1 MVLVNHHILETQQ
14 LGQEAPNQLYLTQ
27 QRSTVLNRSLFTTNK
42 QVYTKGRRKT
52 SVFLLLFFKTN
63 PHTIMYATA
72 SLEWK
77 GQTITITRRDDDS
90 IQIHPT
96 IFPSVKAGLRE
107 IADAQGISYDPS
119 WNTRY
124 LGMRVL
130 KALNGVKNIDC
141 IILKNV
147 YR

>member
-1 MVLVNHHILETQQ
+1 M
-14 LGQEAPNQLYLTQ
+14 
-27 QRSTVLNRSLFTTNK
+27 
-42 QVYTKGRRKT
+42 YT
-52 SVFLLLFFKTN
+52 
-63 PHTIMYATA
+63 TA

-96 IFPSVKAGLRE
+96 IFLSVKAGLRE
-107 IADAQGISYDPS
+107 IADARGISYELS

-130 KALNGVKNIDC
+130 KALNGVKTIDDQ
-141 IILKNV
+141 IE
-147 YR
+147 REAMRSSGTH

>member
-1 MVLVNHHILETQQ
+1 
-14 LGQEAPNQLYLTQ
+14 
-27 QRSTVLNRSLFTTNK
+27 
-42 QVYTKGRRKT
+42 
-52 SVFLLLFFKTN
+52 
-63 PHTIMYATA
+63 MYATA